1 MKKLNN
7 LVGLFGIFFALLI
20 CVQLLILKTYSSHV
34 DELSINITSSI
45 VVGSCFLVS
54 GMLLVF
60 EKNYKN
66 NALLDI
72 ALFLFLSSGIISFFT
87 INSLTHHKIYAL
99 LSFSFLALI
108 GVNRLYLRNK
118 RKH

>member
-20 CVQLLILKTYSSHV
+20 CVQLLILTTYSNYI
-34 DELSINITSSI
+34 DEFNMNLTSSI
-45 VVGSCFLVS
+45 IIGPCFLVS

-72 ALFLFLSSGIISFFT
+72 ALFLFLSSGIISIFT
-87 INSLTHHKIYAL
+87 INSFTHHKIYAL
-99 LSFSFLALI
+99 LSFSFLALV
-108 GVNRLYLRNK
+108 GVNRIYIMNK

>member
-20 CVQLLILKTYSSHV
+20 CVQLVILKTYSNHF
-34 DELSINITSSI
+34 DGLNINLTSSI
-45 VVGSCFLVS
+45 IVGCCFLVS
-54 GMLLVF
+54 GVLLVF
-60 EKNYKN
+60 ENRFKN

-72 ALFLFLSSGIISFFT
+72 ALFLFLSSGLISFFT
-87 INSLTHHKIYAL
+87 INSLTHNKIYAL
-99 LSFSFLALI
+99 LSFSFIALI